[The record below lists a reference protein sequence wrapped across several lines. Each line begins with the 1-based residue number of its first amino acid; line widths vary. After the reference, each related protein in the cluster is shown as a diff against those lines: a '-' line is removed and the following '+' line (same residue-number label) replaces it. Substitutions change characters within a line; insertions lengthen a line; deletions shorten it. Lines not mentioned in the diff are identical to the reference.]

1 MCSGI
6 YDAFQL
12 AEEDDVV
19 QKTIN
24 ESTALLSSIGNINN
38 VSDDIKMFVGQAIET
53 MKNIVNI
60 QNLLNE
66 LRDILIT

>member
-38 VSDDIKMFVGQAIET
+38 VSDDI
-53 MKNIVNI
+53 
-60 QNLLNE
+60 NLVS
-66 LRDILIT
+66 RKDI